1 MQIILNSYVTFLANI
16 LVYKKKFKNMVK
28 KIYTWGGKFAERN
41 LTVDDLLKAKGRRK
55 FIQTT
60 ATSAEEAEA
69 AKEADFDLLLCKSP
83 NIKNVRS
90 GAPNI
95 FLTATIDLSNFPT
108 ENDVLNEAFRAM
120 KEGADQ
126 VYTARGPHIVELLA
140 KEDIPVMCHLGLV
153 PRKSGWRGGLRA
165 VGANADEA
173 LKLYNDFKTMENA
186 GAFSVESEVIHEQIM
201 TEISKRTQMLVSSL
215 GSGWNGDIIY
225 LFQNDICGEE
235 ENLPRHA
242 RAFGNIY
249 DLKQKIKEERISAL
263 KKFKSAVLSKD
274 FPNEKEIVK
283 IKNEELD
290 KFLEHISK

>member
-1 MQIILNSYVTFLANI
+1 
-16 LVYKKKFKNMVK
+16 MVK
-28 KIYTWGGKFAERN
+28 KIYTWGGKFADRN
-41 LTVDDLLKAKGRRK
+41 LTVSDLLKAKGK
-55 FIQTT
+55 QKLIQTT
-60 ATSAEEAEA
+60 ATNAEEAEA
-69 AKEADFDLLLCKSP
+69 AKEADFDMLLCKSP

-95 FLTATIDLSNFPT
+95 FLTATIDLSKFPT
-108 ENDVLNEAFRAM
+108 ENDVLREAFRSM
-120 KEGADQ
+120 EEGADQ

-165 VGANADEA
+165 IGATADEA
-173 LKLYNDFKTMENA
+173 LKLFNDFKTMENA
-186 GAFSVESEVIHEQIM
+186 GAFSAESEVIHEQIM
-201 TEISKRTQMLVSSL
+201 TEISKRTKMLVSSL

-235 ENLPRHA
+235 MNLPRHA
-242 RAFGNIY
+242 RAFGNVY

-263 KKFKSAVLSKD
+263 KKFKSAVFSKD